1 MTDPN
6 HDIVPTL
13 RMFDGVM
20 TGLAADEIERLRK
33 RVAELEAARDALR
46 YRTLINMLDRN
57 EAVVVIAGV
66 SNVGSA
72 MLDAMLDRFMEPK
85 R

>member
-1 MTDPN
+1 MD
-6 HDIVPTL
+6 
-13 RMFDGVM
+13 
-20 TGLAADEIERLRK
+20 
-33 RVAELEAARDALR
+33 DALR